1 GDIINDYR
9 RFEEYLNENE
19 ITIAT
24 LPPPY
29 LANLD
34 PEKVTSL
41 KKVIAAGSASTPEL
55 LKKWSNRISYIN
67 AYGPTE
73 TTVCA
78 TVWKADDCETADKSV
93 PIGKPITN
101 TRVFIVDENNNLK
114 PIGVEGELCV
124 SGAGLARGYLK
135 KPELTRE
142 KFVPNPF
149 MPGELMYKTGD
160 LAKWL
165 PDGNIAFAG
174 RKDHQVKIRGYR
186 IELEEI
192 EAALLKHADI
202 NEAVVIDREDSSVGR
217 YLCAYIVSDREVT
230 VTEIRELISKE
241 LPDYMIP
248 SYFMRIAKV
257 PLTINGKLDRKAL
270 PLPDGRINTGTEYA
284 APSGEVEERL
294 ALLWQ
299 DILGI
304 EKVGRNDNFFML
316 GGHSL
321 KATSL

>member
-1 GDIINDYR
+1 MEFYGKYIDIEDESLYAGNPMNLEVVCSPQNLAYIIYTSGSTGKPKGVMVEHKGVANLEAFFKTRLNVSESDRIIQFASISFDAAVWEIFMGLLAGATLYISSSDIINDYR

-135 KPELTRE
+135 KPELTR
-142 KFVPNPF
+142 KS
-149 MPGELMYKTGD
+149 L
-160 LAKWL
+160 
-165 PDGNIAFAG
+165 
-174 RKDHQVKIRGYR
+174 YR
-186 IELEEI
+186 THLCLE
-192 EAALLKHADI
+192 
-202 NEAVVIDREDSSVGR
+202 N
-217 YLCAYIVSDREVT
+217 
-230 VTEIRELISKE
+230 
-241 LPDYMIP
+241 
-248 SYFMRIAKV
+248 
-257 PLTINGKLDRKAL
+257 
-270 PLPDGRINTGTEYA
+270 
-284 APSGEVEERL
+284 
-294 ALLWQ
+294 
-299 DILGI
+299 
-304 EKVGRNDNFFML
+304 
-316 GGHSL
+316 
-321 KATSL
+321 